1 METTTEKK
9 NTSAPSTK
17 TEAPT
22 SPRTPASPAVS
33 AEKDSARVSRY
44 GDPRTRAH
52 QGGGAPRGGRGNDKR
67 GGRHSGKRGERPKPE
82 FDQKIISIRR
92 VTRVVAGGRRFS
104 FSVALVTGDK
114 NGSVGVGIGKA
125 SDTALAIEKAFR
137 DAKQSMIT
145 IKRTDNGSIPHDVEA
160 KYTSSQV
167 MLRPSKGKGLV
178 AGSSVRTVLELC
190 GIKDVSGKLLSR
202 SKNKL
207 NNARATLKALE
218 KFGTIARREKSEP
231 RPATSESRPTT
242 NERGSRASVRS

>member
-9 NTSAPSTK
+9 NIATPNVQKDASTAPRPSAP
-17 TEAPT
+17 APT
-22 SPRTPASPAVS
+22 AGGER
-33 AEKDSARVSRY
+33 DGARVSRY
-44 GDPRTRAH
+44 GNPRAQSG
-52 QGGGAPRGGRGNDKR
+52 QGGAARGGRGNDGKR
-67 GGRHSGKRGERPKPE
+67 GGKHSGKRGERPKPE

-104 FSVALVTGDK
+104 FSVALVTGDR

-137 DAKQSMIT
+137 DAKQSMRT
-145 IKRTDNGSIPHDVEA
+145 FKRTEEGSIPHDVEA
-160 KYTSSQV
+160 KYTSSVV

-178 AGSSVRTVLELC
+178 AGSSVRTVLELG

-207 NNARATLKALE
+207 NNARATMKALE
-218 KFGTIARREKSEP
+218 KVGTMTRQRKTEARPQTEERP
-231 RPATSESRPTT
+231 R
-242 NERGSRASVRS
+242 NERSRS